1 MSAEAISTAHA
12 MATMGPSV
20 EAVRTAPNVLLL
32 DFDDADKYAQF
43 QLEWKPRLVR
53 HFGPRVNFEE
63 WASKSG
69 LPHRHVKVTFGN
81 ARSLSMPERLLLQA
95 CCGSDPNREFLGLLN
110 YWRGDP
116 EPSVLFRPK
125 VV

>member
-1 MSAEAISTAHA
+1 MSAEAISTDAA
-12 MATMGPSV
+12 VANMSESL
-20 EAVRTAPNVLLL
+20 EAVRTAPDVLLL
-32 DFDDADKYAQF
+32 DFDDADKYVQF
-43 QLEWKPRLVR
+43 QLEWKPKLVKW
-53 HFGPRVNFEE
+53 FGPRVNFEE
-63 WASKSG
+63 WPSKSG

-81 ARSLSMPERLLLQA
+81 ARWLSMPERLLLQA